1 MVGGELCGSVVVVVD
16 VVVELA
22 VFWVAPGTVVEVD
35 VVDSGTVVVV
45 DVGRLG
51 NGRGGGRGRLGNGRG
66 GRGGL
71 PGPSSSV
78 AVPLQN
84 PAPVAGTPMA
94 STTSITLSFSGVP
107 SPKRNR
113 PLELST
119 HTYVTVRLGIATD
132 VVAGS

>member
-1 MVGGELCGSVVVVVD
+1 MEVVDVVVVD
-16 VVVELA
+16 VVV
-22 VFWVAPGTVVEVD
+22 
-35 VVDSGTVVVV
+35 SGTVVVV
-45 DVGRLG
+45 DVVVSGTVVVVVVVSG
-51 NGRGGGRGRLGNGRG
+51 T
-66 GRGGL
+66 
-71 PGPSSSV
+71 V
-78 AVPLQN
+78 VVVVPLQN

-119 HTYVTVRLGIATD
+119 HTYVTVRLGMATD